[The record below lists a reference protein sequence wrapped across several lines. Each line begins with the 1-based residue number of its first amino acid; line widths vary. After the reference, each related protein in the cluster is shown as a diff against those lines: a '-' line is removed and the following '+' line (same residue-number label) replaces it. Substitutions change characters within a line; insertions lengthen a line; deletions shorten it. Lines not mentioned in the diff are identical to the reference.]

1 MEQKEALEYL
11 VELGLENNPIVRVD
25 GLGVYSKTQ
34 LRRMEK
40 PVADTLCVS
49 TLTGLVDFVKKQY
62 R

>member
-11 VELGLENNPIVRVD
+11 VNLGYEKEPIVRVD

-49 TLTGLVDFVKKQY
+49 TLTGLVDYIKK
-62 R
+62 